1 MIMANS
7 MLQRLSL
14 IVLRTGEFC
23 GDGLTNHVFRM
34 MMSTREGMVWITGN
48 YIIIIISVSLLQ
60 ACGQRN
66 KVKQRPLINIYNS
79 IELASNNLIF
89 GRLKLFLNYA
99 FSWPSGQSSLS
110 HSDTFLELILQ
121 GFLGVFG

>member
-23 GDGLTNHVFRM
+23 GDGLMNHVF
-34 MMSTREGMVWITGN
+34 
-48 YIIIIISVSLLQ
+48 SLLQ

-89 GRLKLFLNYA
+89 GRLRNF
-99 FSWPSGQSSLS
+99 
-110 HSDTFLELILQ
+110 
-121 GFLGVFG
+121 